1 MAKKTP
7 TPEELEEIRVLVDG
21 VRKDIQQLCR
31 YLQAQLD
38 ARVQ

>member
-7 TPEELEEIRVLVDG
+7 TPDELEEIRALVDG
-21 VRKDIQQLCR
+21 VRKDIQQLVR

-38 ARVQ
+38 ARAQ